1 MLHVQ
6 NKFTIAFLMSE
17 ISVFTKL
24 NCKSSILIPYSGW
37 KYNISGCHSR
47 ILESW
52 ISSNHSSDKPHWL
65 QYCHCAKLQQISE
78 LTYLIL
84 FESFDGM
91 LIRSCHLTLSQVF
104 DTLMLLKWAYYHTLP
119 FHTCIMKLWMEDEIS
134 ARTVIWSKRKAMLHT
149 RICKRIFGLC

>member
-1 MLHVQ
+1 M
-6 NKFTIAFLMSE
+6 K
-17 ISVFTKL
+17 
-24 NCKSSILIPYSGW
+24 

-47 ILESW
+47 VLEKFS

-91 LIRSCHLTLSQVF
+91 LIRLASFDSSQVF
-104 DTLMLLKWAYYHTLP
+104 DTLMLLKWAYYHVPCPFSYMHNETLEW
-119 FHTCIMKLWMEDEIS
+119 KIS
-134 ARTVIWSKRKAMLHT
+134 VQEQSFDPNEKPCCTQGCVNAS
-149 RICKRIFGLC
+149 FGLCKLKPCFQRGPLKITSDSWRLFSRFAT